1 MRAMLVKNKKTGP
14 RPCFLLLLHSK
25 LLIELI
31 DSTLSGCQLLVSC
44 VEWVALGTDFHVN
57 FRLCGSCYKCVST
70 VTCYGC
76 LVISWMNT
84 FSHFLSLFLHDCQP
98 CGSSIPL
105 GDSLVFIMQV
115 LSKIIALCRGI
126 PLSRT
131 KIAQSL
137 KKGKSLFPK
146 VPIDSCSQCPDNRMP
161 L

>member
-44 VEWVALGTDFHVN
+44 VERMTLGTDFHVD

-84 FSHFLSLFLHDCQP
+84 FSHFL
-98 CGSSIPL
+98 
-105 GDSLVFIMQV
+105 
-115 LSKIIALCRGI
+115 
-126 PLSRT
+126 PLS
-131 KIAQSL
+131 A
-137 KKGKSLFPK
+137 
-146 VPIDSCSQCPDNRMP
+146 
-161 L
+161 

>member
-1 MRAMLVKNKKTGP
+1 MSLYNTLSIMVAYFLKKTGP

-31 DSTLSGCQLLVSC
+31 NSTLSGSQLLVSC

-57 FRLCGSCYKCVST
+57 FRLCGACYKCVST

-105 GDSLVFIMQV
+105 GDYLVFIFTST
-115 LSKIIALCRGI
+115 LL
-126 PLSRT
+126 
-131 KIAQSL
+131 
-137 KKGKSLFPK
+137 
-146 VPIDSCSQCPDNRMP
+146 
-161 L
+161 